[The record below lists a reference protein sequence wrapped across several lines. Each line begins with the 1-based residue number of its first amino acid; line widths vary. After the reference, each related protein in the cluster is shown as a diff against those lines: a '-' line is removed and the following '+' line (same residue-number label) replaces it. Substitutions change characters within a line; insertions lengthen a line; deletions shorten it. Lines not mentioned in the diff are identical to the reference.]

1 MKRFLM
7 PLMIAAPLALVSTAQ
22 AQETRPIP
30 KITVSGEGEA
40 TVSPDMALL
49 TLAVVRQAK
58 TAREALD
65 ANNEAMTSVIEAM
78 KEAGIEARDIQTSGL
93 SISPQYV
100 YPDEKN
106 GEKEP
111 RITGY
116 EVTNTL
122 SLRVRDLTKLGE
134 VIDQSVTLGVNQG
147 GGITFTNDD
156 PSATLKE
163 ARKRAVTEALD
174 KARTLAEAAGVELG
188 DVIEISERSIN
199 QPPMPFQAKAMR
211 MEAAAPASV
220 PIEAGENS
228 YHVQVNVTLELKQ

>member
-1 MKRFLM
+1 MNRFLM
-7 PLMIAAPLALVSTAQ
+7 PLMIAAPLAMVSAAQ
-22 AQETRPIP
+22 AQEMQAIP
-30 KITVSGEGEA
+30 KIVVSGEGEA

-49 TLAVVRQAK
+49 SLAVVRQAK

-65 ANNEAMTSVIEAM
+65 ANNEAMASVIKAM

-93 SISPQYV
+93 SINPQYV
-100 YPDEKN
+100 YPDERN

-163 ARKRAVTEALD
+163 ARKRAVTDAME

-188 DVIEISERSIN
+188 DVLQISEQSFT
-199 QPPMPFQAKAMR
+199 PPPRPYAVKTMR
-211 MEAAAPASV
+211 MEAAADSV

-228 YHVQVNVTLELKQ
+228 YHVQVSVTFELKQ

>member
-1 MKRFLM
+1 MNRFLM
-7 PLMIAAPLALVSTAQ
+7 PLMIAAPLAMVSAAQ
-22 AQETRPIP
+22 AQEMQPIP
-30 KITVSGEGEA
+30 KIVVSGEGEA

-49 TLAVVRQAK
+49 SLAVVRQAK

-65 ANNEAMTSVIEAM
+65 ANNEAMASVIKAM

-93 SISPQYV
+93 SINPQYV
-100 YPDEKN
+100 YPDERN

-163 ARKRAVTEALD
+163 ARKRAVTDAME

-188 DVIEISERSIN
+188 DVLQISEQSFT
-199 QPPMPFQAKAMR
+199 PPPRPYAVKTMR
-211 MEAAAPASV
+211 MEAAADSV

-228 YHVQVNVTLELKQ
+228 YHVQVSVTFELKQ

>member
-1 MKRFLM
+1 MNRFLM
-7 PLMIAAPLALVSTAQ
+7 PLMIAAPLAMVSAGQ
-22 AQETRPIP
+22 AQEMQPIP
-30 KITVSGEGEA
+30 KIVVSGEGEA

-49 TLAVVRQAK
+49 SLAVVRQAK

-65 ANNEAMTSVIEAM
+65 ANNEAMASVIKAM

-100 YPDEKN
+100 YPDERN

-116 EVTNTL
+116 EVTNAL

-163 ARKRAVTEALD
+163 ARKRAVTDAME

-188 DVIEISERSIN
+188 DVLQISEQSFT
-199 QPPMPFQAKAMR
+199 PPPRPYAAKAMR
-211 MEAAAPASV
+211 MEAAADSV

-228 YHVQVNVTLELKQ
+228 YHVQVSVTFELKQ